1 MTAYVKDELY
11 IDMSISLME
20 NFGKVFGTDQKDAFD
35 EDASRKELLKL
46 VFMLKR
52 SHMINQ
58 WKETIT
64 CQFLLQN
71 VNKSYKVLIYSS
83 FAFTKIHGVYSGTIG
98 RFMELFCDLKSVC
111 NIAFSN
117 IVCLLHH
124 RLNSLLNRE
133 QEYPLVLCLVQMASQ
148 KYFLLKILKQS
159 IFSKRDDKTMRKPHA
174 DALPRVIVK
183 FSKQIS

>member
-58 WKETIT
+58 
-64 CQFLLQN
+64 
-71 VNKSYKVLIYSS
+71 
-83 FAFTKIHGVYSGTIG
+83 
-98 RFMELFCDLKSVC
+98 
-111 NIAFSN
+111 
-117 IVCLLHH
+117 
-124 RLNSLLNRE
+124 
-133 QEYPLVLCLVQMASQ
+133 
-148 KYFLLKILKQS
+148 
-159 IFSKRDDKTMRKPHA
+159 
-174 DALPRVIVK
+174 
-183 FSKQIS
+183 

>member
-1 MTAYVKDELY
+1 
-11 IDMSISLME
+11 
-20 NFGKVFGTDQKDAFD
+20 
-35 EDASRKELLKL
+35 
-46 VFMLKR
+46 
-52 SHMINQ
+52 
-58 WKETIT
+58 
-64 CQFLLQN
+64 
-71 VNKSYKVLIYSS
+71 
-83 FAFTKIHGVYSGTIG
+83 
-98 RFMELFCDLKSVC
+98 MELFCDLQSVC

-133 QEYPLVLCLVQMASQ
+133 QEYPQVLCLVQMASQ

-159 IFSKRDDKTMRKPHA
+159 IFSKRDDKTMGKPHA